1 MRIQILILGFKGLT
15 QRPSKNC
22 EAVVLCLFSNA
33 KGGRSEVVV
42 KAREEMLE
50 N

>member
-1 MRIQILILGFKGLT
+1 MVGAIF
-15 QRPSKNC
+15 
-22 EAVVLCLFSNA
+22 FSNA

-50 N
+50 TKLTASQRLMSK